1 MTLLTLN
8 DAGQLSASFVET
20 ETLQACEHKIA
31 RIKGVFKAAEITIV
45 KSHCGVSEYRFSP
58 FSHTQNSRK
67 MPSSYRIIIDES
79 GLEITAI
86 KLAQCERELAEE
98 TVISNADQT
107 VFCATSSQSFE

>member
-31 RIKGVFKAAEITIV
+31 RIKGVFKASEITIV

-58 FSHTQNSRK
+58 FSHTQNSQK
-67 MPSSYRIIIDES
+67 MPSSYQITIDDN
-79 GLEITAI
+79 GLKVNSM
-86 KLAQCERELAEE
+86 KLELCEQELSEQ
-98 TVISNADQT
+98 TVGLIENPT
-107 VFCATSSQSFE
+107 VFCATSSQYIE